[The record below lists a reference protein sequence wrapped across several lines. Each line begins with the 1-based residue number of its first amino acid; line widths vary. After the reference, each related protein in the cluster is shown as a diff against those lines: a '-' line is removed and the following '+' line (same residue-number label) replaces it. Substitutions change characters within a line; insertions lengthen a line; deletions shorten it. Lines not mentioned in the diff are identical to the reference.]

1 MNSTTIYIESFSALH
16 ADGFF
21 SPAGRQNWENDQM
34 GPRDI
39 RRPQVLSSIF
49 PLFGKL
55 NVPDKLA
62 FSTAALALSGVSD
75 PGGEQTGISIGIP
88 YGSLSTDLKYAESVK
103 GGFPSPAYFS
113 ATLPSSPISDIAI
126 YYGIKGPN
134 RIYAGGDCPGLSA
147 LNTASILLSG
157 GKATRMLSL
166 SVWESELTENN
177 YLKKKP
183 STPDCAAALF
193 CTSAADEKTI
203 AEMELYLGSGN
214 KQSIKNSFIEQ
225 EIFMEIV
232 NALIKKETVR
242 ISVSQNGFEGYIS
255 LRYR

>member
-16 ADGFF
+16 TDGFF
-21 SPAGRQNWENDQM
+21 SPAGRQNWEDDQR
-34 GPRDI
+34 GPLDI

-62 FSTAALALSGVSD
+62 FSAAALALSGVDS
-75 PGGEQTGISIGIP
+75 PGGEQTGISIGVP

-103 GGFPSPAYFS
+103 SGFPSPAYFS
-113 ATLPSSPISDIAI
+113 ATLPSSTISDIAI

-147 LNTASILLSG
+147 LDTASILLSG
-157 GKATRMLSL
+157 GKAARMLSL
-166 SVWESELTENN
+166 TVWESQLAENN

-193 CTSAADEKTI
+193 CTSVAGEGTI

-214 KQSIKNSFIEQ
+214 EQGIKNGFIEQ
-225 EIFMEIV
+225 EIFMGIV
-232 NALIKKETVR
+232 KALIKKEGLR
-242 ISVSQNGFEGYIS
+242 ISVSGNGFEGYIS
-255 LRYR
+255 LRFS